1 MTFGRMHGTLKFS
14 SFTRTF
20 CFAVWTNFPKFLF
33 NQVDLVR
40 MTKLL
45 IIPILTFIK
54 LTCCTLN
61 WRMGRKE
68 NIIIVIANN
77 TLFVHFISWIMF
89 IFNSTIRQI
98 NLIRKAIDFFIYYYY
113 YRSYD
118 IFKWFLKNEEEKGD
132 WTIASHIKCHTFN
145 HWDKSIYWKNINFC
159 TLYFKPKITLWSP
172 YYKWS

>member
-98 NLIRKAIDFFIYYYY
+98 NLIRKAIDFFFIIIIIEVMIYSNGFW
-113 YRSYD
+113 RMR
-118 IFKWFLKNEEEKGD
+118 KRKG
-132 WTIASHIKCHTFN
+132 IELLHPI
-145 HWDKSIYWKNINFC
+145 
-159 TLYFKPKITLWSP
+159 
-172 YYKWS
+172 